1 MCYPTHMGFRSGTC
15 TPYAFYDL
23 RLEVQIPI
31 VVHTCAL
38 HWQQIDKLCTK
49 ETLYEIEMMKRRTQ
63 EVHGDFVSVFSP
75 EYLCKAPNRISIYK
89 KVND

>member
-1 MCYPTHMGFRSGTC
+1 MCFRSGTC

-31 VVHTCAL
+31 IVHTCAL
-38 HWQQIDKLCTK
+38 HWKQIDKLCTK
-49 ETLYEIEMMKRRTQ
+49 ETLYEIETMKRYTK
-63 EVHGDFVSVFSP
+63 EVQGDFVTIFSP
-75 EYLCKAPNRISIYK
+75 EYLSKAPNRLSVYK